1 MVTTWWLDGFLKTV
15 LDLAFDRLL
24 IEKMSKPRDGLQ
36 NGHPPWGKLEIGS
49 RLLNFCGIGINVYHL
64 LGWTHQKLMECGA
77 LTGHLAK
84 FNLGTSVKR
93 LMIGAI

>member
-1 MVTTWWLDGFLKTV
+1 MVTNWCLDSFVKTV
-15 LDLAFDRLL
+15 LDLAFDRLF
-24 IEKMSKPRDGLQ
+24 IGKMSEPRAGLQ
-36 NGHPPWGKLEIGS
+36 NGDPPWCKSEIGS

-64 LGWTHQKLMECGA
+64 LEWTHQKLMECGA
-77 LTGHLAK
+77 LTGHLEK